1 MPHVCRGTS
10 IRMTCLTLVSIT
22 SCQNNESVDQDPLVS
37 LTSDSPNPKTQNPI
51 PKPQTSHP
59 KPQTQNPKPQTPNL
73 TLKNPKQEI
82 IINIHNINVHP

>member
-37 LTSDSPNPKTQNPI
+37 LTSDSPNPKTQNP
-51 PKPQTSHP
+51 KP
-59 KPQTQNPKPQTPNL
+59 NPQTPNL
-73 TLKNPKQEI
+73 TP
-82 IINIHNINVHP
+82 